1 MADIRLTGFPVV
13 LYHAG
18 GQPPNAANMTYYIN
32 LMYGKHLRLILVEAT
47 TSHSRTVLQMFPDSA
62 FVNFIESQYPNP
74 SIESYS
80 EFTQAL
86 FVSHYEE
93 FKKPVGSDVLV
104 FKTILITLQA
114 DKNGKLPDKNFLD
127 VFQAT
132 VGPYII
138 INEIEEP
145 EDENKVVVTGELTP
159 WGVHQF
165 VQRHIKNWEEACAY
179 LRDRMYNFQTDE
191 MIKTILGGEPLS
203 DYQGKIHVM
212 VMDSS

>member
-1 MADIRLTGFPVV
+1 ML
-13 LYHAG
+13 
-18 GQPPNAANMTYYIN
+18 
-32 LMYGKHLRLILVEAT
+32 
-47 TSHSRTVLQMFPDSA
+47 PDSA

-114 DKNGKLPDKNFLD
+114 DEKGKLPDENFLD

-138 INEIEEP
+138 INEIKEAEK
-145 EDENKVVVTGELTP
+145 NKVFVTGELTP

-165 VQRHIKNWEEACAY
+165 AQRRIKNWEQACAY

-191 MIKTILGGEPLS
+191 MIKTIFGGEPLS

-212 VMDSS
+212 VADYS